1 MTTQETQ
8 AHQGLPHLLEELCM
22 KESLMIY
29 YLDLELE
36 EQELE
41 KISQA

>member
-1 MTTQETQ
+1 MKTLEDKP
-8 AHQGLPHLLEELCM
+8 HQGLPHLLEELYM

-41 KISQA
+41 KISQV